1 MSTEPEICSEMA
13 IFVIP
18 IVSASK
24 KPLSCS
30 VLANINW
37 ETMSDPRS
45 GGVHSVHLA
54 IDVLEAV
61 AFSDD
66 ELGVT
71 QIAERLSM
79 TKGSVHRH
87 LQTLVERGY
96 LTQSST
102 TSRYAMGPRSRLLAR
117 HAPDTDLVHLA
128 EGPMRQLRDAL
139 GHPVVLSEMT
149 PRGALV
155 LNKLSGNA
163 PIEIGVRPGSELAF
177 HASAQGK
184 VMLAFAPLPMRR
196 RVLDRPLQRFT
207 DRTIVS
213 VRKIEQELLEI
224 VRLGF
229 SSAPEEVMLGLN
241 AVAAPIFDAQDAC
254 IASVAIV
261 GSIQFLP
268 EKPRPSDVAHLIK
281 AARQISHKLGQG
293 SSAHQPAPV
302 KRGVR
307 SPRLRQ
313 PS

>member
-1 MSTEPEICSEMA
+1 MT
-13 IFVIP
+13 
-18 IVSASK
+18 
-24 KPLSCS
+24 
-30 VLANINW
+30 
-37 ETMSDPRS
+37 DPGS

-71 QIAERLSM
+71 QIAERLNM

-96 LTQSST
+96 LAQNSI
-102 TSRYAMGPRSRLLAR
+102 TSRYAIGPKSRLLAR

-149 PRGALV
+149 LRGALV
-155 LNKLSGNA
+155 LNKLSGTA
-163 PIEIGVRPGSELAF
+163 PIEIGVRPGSELPF

-184 VMLAFAPLPMRR
+184 VMLAFAPRPLQT
-196 RVLDRPLQRFT
+196 RVLTRPLQRFT
-207 DRTIVS
+207 DKTTVS
-213 VRKIEQELLEI
+213 VHRIEQELLE
-224 VRLGF
+224 VARLGF
-229 SSAPEEVMLGLN
+229 ASAPEQSMLGLN

-254 IASVAIV
+254 IAAIAIV
-261 GSIQFLP
+261 ASIQFLP
-268 EKPRPSDVAHLIK
+268 EKPRHSDVAQLIE
-281 AARQISHKLGQG
+281 AARQISRKLGHG
-293 SSAHQPAPV
+293 RGADQPALS
-302 KRGVR
+302 KRGPRAV
-307 SPRLRQ
+307 RLRQ

>member
-1 MSTEPEICSEMA
+1 
-13 IFVIP
+13 
-18 IVSASK
+18 
-24 KPLSCS
+24 
-30 VLANINW
+30 
-37 ETMSDPRS
+37 MSDPGS
-45 GGVHSVHLA
+45 GGVHSVQLA

-71 QIAERLSM
+71 QIAERLNM

-96 LTQSST
+96 LAQNSI
-102 TSRYAMGPRSRLLAR
+102 TSRYAIGPKSRLLAR

-155 LNKLSGNA
+155 LNKLSGTA
-163 PIEIGVRPGSELAF
+163 PIEIGVRPGSELPF

-184 VMLAFAPLPMRR
+184 VMLAFAPRPLQT
-196 RVLDRPLQRFT
+196 RVLARPLQRFT
-207 DRTIVS
+207 DKTIVS
-213 VRKIEQELLEI
+213 VHRIEQELLE
-224 VRLGF
+224 VARLGF
-229 SSAPEEVMLGLN
+229 ASAPEQSMLGLN

-254 IASVAIV
+254 IAAVAIV
-261 GSIQFLP
+261 ASIQFLP
-268 EKPRPSDVAHLIK
+268 EKPRHSDVAQLIE
-281 AARQISHKLGQG
+281 AARQISRKLGHG
-293 SSAHQPAPV
+293 RSADQPALS
-302 KRGVR
+302 KRGPR
-307 SPRLRQ
+307 APRLRQ

>member
-1 MSTEPEICSEMA
+1 MNEL
-13 IFVIP
+13 
-18 IVSASK
+18 
-24 KPLSCS
+24 KP
-30 VLANINW
+30 
-37 ETMSDPRS
+37 
-45 GGVHSVHLA
+45 GGVHSVQLA

-61 AFSDD
+61 AFADD

-71 QIAERLSM
+71 QIAERLNM

-96 LTQSST
+96 LAQNAT
-102 TSRYAMGPRSRLLAR
+102 TSRYAIGPRSRLLAR
-117 HAPDTDLVHLA
+117 HAPETDLVHLA
-128 EGPMRQLRDAL
+128 DGPMRQLRDAL

-155 LNKLSGNA
+155 LSKLSGRS

-184 VMLAFAPLPMRR
+184 VMLAFAPLPLRAR
-196 RVLDRPLQRFT
+196 LLGQPLQRFT

-213 VRKIEQELLEI
+213 ARKIEQELQEV

-229 SSAPEEVMLGLN
+229 ATAPEQAMLGLN

-254 IASVAIV
+254 IACVALV

-268 EKPRPSDVAHLIK
+268 EKPRPSDVAQLIET
-281 AARQISHKLGQG
+281 ARQISRKLGQG
-293 SSAHQPAPV
+293 HGADQPAAA
-302 KRGVR
+302 KRGGR
-307 SPRLRQ
+307 TPRRA
-313 PS
+313 PV

>member
-1 MSTEPEICSEMA
+1 MTD
-13 IFVIP
+13 
-18 IVSASK
+18 
-24 KPLSCS
+24 LG
-30 VLANINW
+30 
-37 ETMSDPRS
+37 S
-45 GGVHSVHLA
+45 GGVRSVQLA

-71 QIAERLSM
+71 QIAERLNM

-96 LTQSST
+96 LAQNST
-102 TSRYAMGPRSRLLAR
+102 TSRYAIGPKSRLLAR
-117 HAPDTDLVHLA
+117 HAPDADLVHLA

-155 LNKLSGNA
+155 LSKLSGTA
-163 PIEIGVRPGSELAF
+163 PIEIGVRSGSELTF

-184 VMLAFAPLPMRR
+184 VMLAFAPRPLRA
-196 RVLDRPLQRFT
+196 RVLARPLQRFT
-207 DRTIVS
+207 DKTMVS
-213 VRKIEQELLEI
+213 ARRIEQELLD
-224 VRLGF
+224 VARLGF
-229 SSAPEEVMLGLN
+229 ASAPEENMLGLN

-254 IASVAIV
+254 IAALAIV

-268 EKPRPSDVAHLIK
+268 EKPRPSDVVQLIE
-281 AARQISHKLGQG
+281 AARQISRRLGHG
-293 SSAHQPAPV
+293 RSADQPAPA
-302 KRGVR
+302 KRSLR
-307 SPRLRQ
+307 TARLRH